1 MSQQYNSRQLLSLGA
16 VIALTPMLRLY
27 PSQSA
32 ALVGRAGWLTPLAA
46 LPLGVAWAWGMA
58 RFLQRRKPG
67 EHFPDLIL
75 RLGGRP
81 ALAVLTGW
89 ALLYAAFVLRSGA
102 DRLVGTVYPGAS
114 PALFS
119 QLIGLIALLAALS
132 TPRTLARMGR
142 MLLPILYGVLALLL
156 FFAFSSIDPGNL
168 LPVGAQDV
176 WPVLRAT
183 PLPLDIIA
191 GTGTALCFLAGGAED
206 GGPRFSRL
214 SVWAAGLC
222 LLASLLTAA
231 VTGSF
236 GATLTAQL
244 ARPFFVLVRTLRFFR
259 TVERVEA
266 LVVMLWIF
274 PDFLITALFLW
285 TGQYG
290 LRLLCGFR
298 PDDQLRERLDFSEGR
313 VLTWAFGAAATLL
326 ALFLA
331 PDPAALER
339 WSTAIIPAANLLFVF
354 VFLPTIYFVGRNR
367 AA

>member
-32 ALVGRAGWLTPLAA
+32 AIVGRAGWLTPLAA
-46 LPLGVAWAWGMA
+46 LPLAIAWAWGMT
-58 RFLQRRKPG
+58 RFLQGLRPG
-67 EHFPDLIL
+67 EHFPDLVL
-75 RLGGRP
+75 RLGGKP
-81 ALAVLTGW
+81 ALTLFTGW
-89 ALLYAAFVLRSGA
+89 TLLYAAFVLRSGA

-119 QLIGLIALLAALS
+119 QLMGLIALLAALS

-156 FFAFSSIDPGNL
+156 FFAFTSVDLGNL
-168 LPVGAQDV
+168 LPVGAEDV

-183 PLPLDIIA
+183 PLPLDILA
-191 GTGTALCFLAGGAED
+191 GTGTALCFLAGGVKNGE
-206 GGPRFSRL
+206 PRFSRL
-214 SVWAAGLC
+214 AVWAAGLC
-222 LLASLLTAA
+222 VLASLLTVA
-231 VTGSF
+231 VTGAF
-236 GATLTAQL
+236 GAPLTAQL
-244 ARPFFVLVRTLRFFR
+244 ARPFFVLVRTLSFFR

-274 PDFLITALFLW
+274 PDFLISALFLW
-285 TGQYG
+285 AGQYG

-298 PDDQLRERLDFSEGR
+298 PDDQLKARLDFSEGR
-313 VLTWAFGAAATLL
+313 FLTWAFGAAATLF

-339 WSTAIIPAANLLFVF
+339 WSTAIIPAVNLGFVF
-354 VFLPTIYFVGRNR
+354 VFLPVIYIVGKKRE
-367 AA
+367 

>member
-1 MSQQYNSRQLLSLGA
+1 MTQTYNTRQLLSLGA
-16 VIALTPMLRLY
+16 VIALTPVLRLY

-32 ALVGRAGWLTPLAA
+32 AMVGRAGWLTPLAA

-58 RFLQRRKPG
+58 RFLRRLNPG

-75 RLGGRP
+75 RLGGKP
-81 ALAVLTGW
+81 ALALFTGW

-119 QLIGLIALLAALS
+119 QLMGLIALLAALS

-156 FFAFSSIDPGNL
+156 FFAFSTVDPDNL
-168 LPVGAQDV
+168 LPVGARDV
-176 WPVLRAT
+176 WPIVRAT
-183 PLPLDIIA
+183 PLPLDILA
-191 GTGTALCFLAGGAED
+191 GTGTALCFLAGGVKD
-206 GGPRFSRL
+206 GGLRFSRFA
-214 SVWAAGLC
+214 VWAAGLC
-222 LLASLLTAA
+222 ALTSLLSAA
-231 VTGSF
+231 VTGAF
-236 GATLTAQL
+236 GAPLTAQL
-244 ARPFFVLVRTLRFFR
+244 SRPFFVLVRTLSFFR

-285 TGQYG
+285 AGQYG
-290 LRLLCGFR
+290 LRLLFGFR
-298 PDDQLRERLDFSEGR
+298 PDDQPRARLDLGEGR
-313 VLTWAFGAAATLL
+313 VLTWAFGAAATVL

-331 PDPAALER
+331 REPSALER
-339 WSTAIIPAANLLFVF
+339 WSTAIIPAANLIFVF
-354 VFLPTIYFVGRNR
+354 LFLPTIYIVGRKK
-367 AA
+367 